1 MIRLDALCADFQ
13 DMVLALC
20 EAGAE
25 FLIVGG
31 YAVAWHGHP
40 RSTGDIDLLV
50 RPSAANA
57 ERVWQALVRFGAPVT
72 AAGLTVND
80 LTRKETVYQIGRP
93 PRRID
98 ILTDISGVD
107 FDAAWQRRVES
118 EWRGHKVGMLGLDDL
133 LTNKRASARAKD
145 LADVRELENLR
156 RARHGRRGDQ
166 H

>member
-1 MIRLDALCADFQ
+1 MIRLEALCADFQ

-31 YAVAWHGHP
+31 YAVAWHGHA
-40 RSTGDIDLLV
+40 RTTGDIDLLV

-57 ERVWQALVRFGAPVT
+57 TRVWQALVRFGAPVA
-72 AAGLTVND
+72 AAGLTVDD
-80 LTRKETVYQIGRP
+80 LMRKETVYQIGRP

-98 ILTDISGVD
+98 ILTDISGID

-118 EWRGHKVGMLGLDDL
+118 EWRGHRVGVLGFDDL
-133 LTNKRASARAKD
+133 LANKRATGRPRD
-145 LADVRELENLR
+145 LADVHELENLR
-156 RARHGRRGDQ
+156 RAREGHRPGP
-166 H
+166 